1 MTSWILILLTFLP
14 FLAAIIA
21 YMLGRR
27 AERAM
32 NGFVS
37 ITGIVIFALSVV
49 LLFLPEGEVAVPGF
63 CGLGLYLRADGF
75 RGLYSCVAAFMWMM
89 TGLFAPE
96 YFQHHGNKARYS
108 FFTLM
113 TLGATLGVFLSDN
126 LGTTFLFFEIMS
138 FASYAWVAQ
147 EETPGA
153 LRAAATYLA
162 VAVIGGL
169 TTLMGLFLLQHQLG
183 TLDFA
188 SLRAAMGQQ
197 DVTVAVWLTLV
208 GFGAKA
214 GLFPLHI
221 WLPNAYT
228 VAPAPSSALLSCLL
242 TKTGVFGTIIVSCK
256 LFLHDAAWGQ
266 FILILGIITMVLG
279 AVLAVFSVN
288 LKRTLACSSMS
299 QIGFIIIAI
308 GMQGLLGEHNALA
321 ASGTLLHFLNHSLFK
336 LLLFLGAGVIFMNL
350 RELNLNKIRG
360 YGKDKP
366 LLKLI
371 FLMPILGIGG
381 IPLWNGYISKTLIH
395 ESMVEYIEVLKEAG
409 QSIAFMKGAEILFL
423 FSGGLTLAYM
433 TKIFVCIFL
442 EDNPYGTP
450 KPVKNGPY
458 ISRLMAVILGA
469 IAICLPILGIF
480 PHQTQDALAAM
491 GAHFMNAHTPAHAVH
506 YFAWVNLKGAVISI
520 CVGIVVYFLFI
531 RKVLMQKDA
540 NGNLVY
546 VDRWPEWC
554 NLEDKVYRPILLTVL
569 PYVGGFFAR
578 IAGNLMDDIIA
589 LLRIFIF
596 NNDNGRIVPPEDKYF
611 SAYTDYENDH
621 QVYREGFA
629 QSILLIGL
637 GLTIAVIYI
646 IV

>member
-27 AERAM
+27 DERAM

-221 WLPNAYT
+221 WLPKAHP
-228 VAPAPSSALLSCLL
+228 VAPAPASALLSGIL
-242 TKTGVFGTIIVSCK
+242 TKSGVFGLIVLCAN
-256 LFLHDAAWGQ
+256 LMQGNAAFGNALMI
-266 FILILGIITMVLG
+266 FAAITMFLG
-279 AVLAVFSVN
+279 ALLALFSTD

-299 QIGFIIIAI
+299 QIGFITL
-308 GMQGLLGEHNALA
+308 GLSVMVLLGDEGALA
-321 ASGTLLHFLNHSLFK
+321 AYGSVMHMLNHSLIK
-336 LLLFLGAGVIFMNL
+336 LTLFIAAGVVYMNL
-350 RELNLNKIRG
+350 HALNLDDIRG
-360 YGKDKP
+360 FGRKKP
-366 LLKLI
+366 LLHIAFLLGALSIACIPPLGSGYNSKSLLHEGLLELI
-371 FLMPILGIGG
+371 GEMQAAGSA
-381 IPLWNGYISKTLIH
+381 WMGYKA
-395 ESMVEYIEVLKEAG
+395 IEVL
-409 QSIAFMKGAEILFL
+409 FL
-423 FSGGLTLAYM
+423 ISGGLTVAYM
-433 TKIFVCIFL
+433 VKLYICIFWQKHPTRQA
-442 EDNPYGTP
+442 EFDGMTHYMNGTTAFALLGSAAALAG
-450 KPVKNGPY
+450 VFYHG
-458 ISRLMAVILGA
+458 RHAAAVIGRYHRVIVILDGPLAGA
-469 IAICLPILGIF
+469 CGLLRRKLRQRRQKSVRLRRSHHRAHQHAGVHRRHHLSGAVQRGQGVVGLRFVDALCLRHSHALHPA
-480 PHQTQDALAAM
+480 DALAA
-491 GAHFMNAHTPAHAVH
+491 
-506 YFAWVNLKGAVISI
+506 VNDQIS
-520 CVGIVVYFLFI
+520 CCKHCFSS
-531 RKVLMQKDA
+531 
-540 NGNLVY
+540 
-546 VDRWPEWC
+546 
-554 NLEDKVYRPILLTVL
+554 LTL
-569 PYVGGFFAR
+569 
-578 IAGNLMDDIIA
+578 
-589 LLRIFIF
+589 
-596 NNDNGRIVPPEDKYF
+596 
-611 SAYTDYENDH
+611 
-621 QVYREGFA
+621 
-629 QSILLIGL
+629 
-637 GLTIAVIYI
+637 
-646 IV
+646 